1 VALSKAAAGKAT
13 DTLFD
18 KILIANRGEIALRI
32 QRACRELG
40 IKTVVVHS
48 EADRDAKYVRLADE
62 SVCIGPPPSA
72 QSYLHVPAII
82 AAAEVTDAQA
92 IHPGYGFL
100 SENADFADKVEKSGF
115 VFIGPRVETIRL
127 MGDKIS
133 AKAAMTKA
141 GVPCVPG
148 SEGALPDDAK
158 EIVRMARAVG
168 YPVIVKAA
176 GGGGGRGM
184 RVVHTEAALLPAV
197 TLTKAEAQAAFG
209 NPVVYMEKYLAN
221 PRHIEIQVLCD
232 EHKNAVTLFE
242 RDCSV
247 QRRHQKL
254 IEEAPSP
261 ALDQTLREDIGD
273 AAVKLAESIGYVGA
287 GTIEF
292 LLDEDGSFYFMEM
305 NTRIQVEHP
314 VTEMCTNFDL
324 VKEQI
329 RVAAGEPLSFV
340 MNGNRL
346 RGHAIECRVNAEDPA
361 RNFQPS
367 PGLITAYHPPGG
379 PGVRV
384 DTHIYAGYTVPPYY
398 DSLLAKVIVHGNTRA
413 EALARMRQALDS
425 FIIEGVTTTI
435 PFLGRVMRHPD
446 FIAGKVDTKFL
457 EREPQLLKDPT

>member
-1 VALSKAAAGKAT
+1 MFKRV
-13 DTLFD
+13 
-18 KILIANRGEIALRI
+18 LIANRGEIALRVI
-32 QRACRELG
+32 RACKELD
-40 IKTVVVHS
+40 IETVAVYS
-48 EADRDAKYVRLADE
+48 EADRECLHVRFAADD
-62 SVCIGPPPSA
+62 VCVGRPPA
-72 QSYLHVPAII
+72 RDSYLNIPRII
-82 AAAEVTDAQA
+82 AAAEITGADA

-100 SENADFADKVEKSGF
+100 AENAEFANTVRASNIA
-115 VFIGPRVETIRL
+115 FIGPTAEQIGQ
-127 MGDKIS
+127 MGDK
-133 AKAAMTKA
+133 AAARKLA
-141 GVPCVPG
+141 QKLKVPTVPG
-148 SEGALPDDAK
+148 SPGPVESMEEGVKVAQKL
-158 EIVRMARAVG
+158 G
-168 YPVIVKAA
+168 FPVIIKAAA
-176 GGGGGRGM
+176 GGGGKGM
-184 RVVHTEAALLPAV
+184 RVAPDAEQFAQAFGLAKQEAL
-197 TLTKAEAQAAFG
+197 AAFG
-209 NPVVYMEKYLAN
+209 SDEVYIEKYLSR
-221 PRHIEIQVLCD
+221 PRHIEIQIMGDTHGKVMHLC
-232 EHKNAVTLFE
+232 E

-261 ALDQTLREDIGD
+261 AVDVTLREDIGD
-273 AAVKLAESIGYVGA
+273 AAVRLAQAIGYVGA
-287 GTIEF
+287 GTVEF

-340 MNGNRL
+340 MNGHRL

-367 PGLITAYHPPGG
+367 PGTITAYHPPGR

-435 PFLGRVMRHPD
+435 PFLGRVLRHPD
-446 FIAGKVDTKFL
+446 FIAGTVDTMFL
-457 EREPQLLKDPT
+457 EREPQLLKNPA

>member
-1 VALSKAAAGKAT
+1 MFKKVLV
-13 DTLFD
+13 
-18 KILIANRGEIALRI
+18 ANRGEIALRVI
-32 QRACRELG
+32 RACKELG
-40 IKTVVVHS
+40 VETVAVYS
-48 EADRDAKYVRLADE
+48 EADRECLHVRFADDD
-62 SVCIGPPPSA
+62 VCIGRAPSRD
-72 QSYLHVPAII
+72 SYLNIPRLI
-82 AAAEVTDAQA
+82 AAAEITGADA

-100 SENADFADKVEKSGF
+100 AENAEFAEKVGASNIT
-115 VFIGPRVETIRL
+115 FIGPTPDHIRQ
-127 MGDKIS
+127 MGDK
-133 AKAAMTKA
+133 AAARKLA
-141 GVPCVPG
+141 QKQKVPTVPG
-148 SEGALPDDAK
+148 SPGPVESPEDGLKIAAK
-158 EIVRMARAVG
+158 IG
-168 YPVIVKAA
+168 FPVIIKAAA
-176 GGGGGRGM
+176 GGGGKGM
-184 RVVHTEAALLPAV
+184 RVAADAEQFPQAFTLATQEAL
-197 TLTKAEAQAAFG
+197 AAFG
-209 NPVVYMEKYLAN
+209 SGQVYLEKYLAR
-221 PRHIEIQVLCD
+221 PRHIEIQIMGDTHGKVMHLC
-232 EHKNAVTLFE
+232 E

-329 RVAAGEPLSFV
+329 RIAAGEPLSFV

-398 DSLLAKVIVHGNTRA
+398 DSLLAKVIVHGNNRS

-446 FIAGKVDTKFL
+446 FVAGKVDTKFL
-457 EREPQLLKDPT
+457 EREPQLLKDHP

>member
-1 VALSKAAAGKAT
+1 MFQKVLV
-13 DTLFD
+13 
-18 KILIANRGEIALRI
+18 ANRGEIALRVI
-32 QRACRELG
+32 RACKELG
-40 IKTVVVHS
+40 IATVAVYS
-48 EADRDAKYVRLADE
+48 EADRECLHVRFADDD
-62 SVCIGPPPSA
+62 VCIGRAPSRD
-72 QSYLHVPAII
+72 SYLNIPRLI
-82 AAAEVTDAQA
+82 AAAEITGADA

-100 SENADFADKVEKSGF
+100 AENAEFAEKVGASNIT
-115 VFIGPRVETIRL
+115 FIGPTPQQIRQ
-127 MGDKIS
+127 MGDK
-133 AKAAMTKA
+133 AAARKIA
-141 GVPCVPG
+141 HKLKVPTVPG
-148 SEGALPDDAK
+148 SPGPVESPDDGLKIAAK
-158 EIVRMARAVG
+158 IG
-168 YPVIVKAA
+168 FPVIIKAAA
-176 GGGGGRGM
+176 GGGGKGM
-184 RVVHTEAALLPAV
+184 RVANDPEQFAQSFNLATQEAL
-197 TLTKAEAQAAFG
+197 AAFG
-209 NPVVYMEKYLAN
+209 SGQVYLEKYLAR
-221 PRHIEIQVLCD
+221 PRHIEIQIMGDTHGKVMHLC
-232 EHKNAVTLFE
+232 E

-329 RVAAGEPLSFV
+329 RVAAGEPLSFT

-398 DSLLAKVIVHGNTRA
+398 DSLLAKVIVHGNTRE

-435 PFLGRVMRHPD
+435 PFLARVMQNPR
-446 FIAGKVDTKFL
+446 FVAGQVDTKFL
-457 EREPQLLKDPT
+457 ERETDLFKELA

>member
-1 VALSKAAAGKAT
+1 MFKKV
-13 DTLFD
+13 
-18 KILIANRGEIALRI
+18 LIANRGEIALRI
-32 QRACRELG
+32 IRACKELG
-40 IKTVVVHS
+40 LQTVAVYS
-48 EADRDAKYVRLADE
+48 EADRESLHVRFADDE
-62 SVCIGPPPSA
+62 VCIGRPPGRD
-72 QSYLHVPAII
+72 SYLNIPRII
-82 AAAEVTDAQA
+82 AAAEITGADA

-100 SENADFADKVEKSGF
+100 AENAEFAEIVRASNIS
-115 VFIGPRVETIRL
+115 FIGPTPDQIRQ
-127 MGDKIS
+127 MGDK
-133 AKAAMTKA
+133 AAARKLA
-141 GVPCVPG
+141 QRLKVPTVPG
-148 SEGALPDDAK
+148 SPGPVENIDEGLKIAERIGFPLIIKA
-158 EIVRMARAVG
+158 
-168 YPVIVKAA
+168 AA
-176 GGGGGRGM
+176 GGGGKGM
-184 RVVHTEAALLPAV
+184 RVANDQEQFEKSFNLARQEAL
-197 TLTKAEAQAAFG
+197 AAFG
-209 NPVVYMEKYLAN
+209 SDEVYMEKYLAR
-221 PRHIEIQVLCD
+221 PRHVEIQLMGDTHGKVMHLC
-232 EHKNAVTLFE
+232 E

-261 ALDQTLREDIGD
+261 ALSQELRQEMGT
-273 AAVKLAESIGYVGA
+273 AAVQLAQSMGYVGA

-329 RVAAGEPLSFV
+329 RVAAGEPLKLL
-340 MNGNRL
+340 MNGQRL
-346 RGHAIECRVNAEDPA
+346 RGHAMECRVNAEDPA

-367 PGLITAYHPPGG
+367 PGTITAYHPPGG

-398 DSLLAKVIVHGNTRA
+398 DSLLAKVIVHGNTRD

-446 FIAGKVDTKFL
+446 FVAGRVDTKFL
-457 EREPQLLKDPT
+457 EREPQLLKDDA

>member
-1 VALSKAAAGKAT
+1 MFQKVLV
-13 DTLFD
+13 
-18 KILIANRGEIALRI
+18 ANRGEIALRVI
-32 QRACRELG
+32 RACKELG
-40 IKTVVVHS
+40 VATVAVYS
-48 EADRDAKYVRLADE
+48 EADRECLHVRFADDD
-62 SVCIGPPPSA
+62 VCIGRAPGRD
-72 QSYLHVPAII
+72 SYLNIPRLI
-82 AAAEVTDAQA
+82 AAAEITGADA

-100 SENADFADKVEKSGF
+100 AENAEFAEKVGASNIT
-115 VFIGPRVETIRL
+115 FIGPSPDQIRQ
-127 MGDKIS
+127 MGDKATARKI
-133 AKAAMTKA
+133 AQKLK
-141 GVPCVPG
+141 VPTVPG
-148 SEGALPDDAK
+148 SPGPVESPDEGLKIAAK
-158 EIVRMARAVG
+158 IG
-168 YPVIVKAA
+168 FPVIIKAAA
-176 GGGGGRGM
+176 GGGGKGM
-184 RVVHTEAALLPAV
+184 RVAVDSEQFAQAFNLATQEAL
-197 TLTKAEAQAAFG
+197 AAFG
-209 NPVVYMEKYLAN
+209 SGEVYLEKYLAR
-221 PRHIEIQVLCD
+221 PRHIEIQIMGDTHGKVMHLC
-232 EHKNAVTLFE
+232 E

-346 RGHAIECRVNAEDPA
+346 RGHAIGCRVNAEDPA

-446 FIAGKVDTKFL
+446 FIEGKVDTKFL